1 MKLSGTPQIKP
12 KPIYN
17 ALMVLMPLSRLR
29 SPRPAPFRSEP
40 LIRSRRKGKNFH
52 HALCRFG
59 SVEAV
64 PGTWLLQKNAERSRV
79 CDGKGWEGDIANEGL
94 LVEVGSRFGGGGYST
109 SKVARWMLEVSLVRR
124 DAQAQHVSSIEQSHA
139 PARALKLKQAKAF
152 KPVIKPGKSH
162 PTNNK
167 TSKTGKSNNRKIP

>member
-12 KPIYN
+12 NPIYN
-17 ALMVLMPLSRLR
+17 ALKVLTPLSRLR

-59 SVEAV
+59 SAEAV

-94 LVEVGSRFGGGGYST
+94 LVEVGSGFGGGGCST
-109 SKVARWMLEVSLVRR
+109 SKVARWMLEVSLVQR
-124 DAQAQHVSSIEQSHA
+124 DAQAQHVSSIQQSHA
-139 PARALKLKQAKAF
+139 PARALKLKQAKAYLSLHSS
-152 KPVIKPGKSH
+152 PENH

-167 TSKTGKSNNRKIP
+167 TSKTGKPNNRKIP